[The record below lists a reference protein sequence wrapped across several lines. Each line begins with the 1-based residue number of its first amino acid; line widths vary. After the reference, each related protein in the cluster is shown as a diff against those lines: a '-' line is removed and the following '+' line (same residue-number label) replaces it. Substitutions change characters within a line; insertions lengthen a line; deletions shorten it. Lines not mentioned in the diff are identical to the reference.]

1 MKTPVTELRPF
12 IALAANRNCSM
23 ARALEVLGDVWTFL
37 VLRELFFGVKRFEAI
52 QRSLG
57 IARTSLS
64 GRLGKLLEAGVLERS
79 QYTERPPRFEYR
91 LTPKGLA
98 LYPALVS
105 LMRWGDQWA
114 AVESGPP
121 LLLTHRPCGHALE
134 LKLVCSHCR
143 ARVEPSDVEPEAGHG
158 FDAQSEAPRNAT
170 RTHSNPAL
178 YMQLRACS
186 VARAL
191 VIIGDRWSFQILRAA
206 FFGVRRFEDFA
217 RLLNVARN
225 VLTSRLGKL
234 TAEGVFERRQYEARP
249 PRFEYVLTKKGLA
262 FYDSCLLLIQWGDE
276 WIADSHGVPLHLRHR
291 LCGEVFK
298 AELVCGHCAEPVLAQ
313 EVEFQDGPGVRLL

>member
-1 MKTPVTELRPF
+1 VRRTYFWILPV
-12 IALAANRNCSM
+12 
-23 ARALEVLGDVWTFL
+23 EVF
-37 VLRELFFGVKRFEAI
+37 
-52 QRSLG
+52 
-57 IARTSLS
+57 
-64 GRLGKLLEAGVLERS
+64 GRLPNTTVRGHLKWARLERQWLIS
-79 QYTERPPRFEYR
+79 SSAVAAAPGFSATKAQGVSPQCSSACAT
-91 LTPKGLA
+91 TAASSTAGWA
-98 LYPALVS
+98 LYL
-105 LMRWGDQWA
+105 
-114 AVESGPP
+114 
-121 LLLTHRPCGHALE
+121 
-134 LKLVCSHCR
+134 
-143 ARVEPSDVEPEAGHG
+143 
-158 FDAQSEAPRNAT
+158 
-170 RTHSNPAL
+170 
-178 YMQLRACS
+178 QLRACS

-217 RLLNVARN
+217 RLLNLARN